1 MVSAHLAGSVN
12 PVKLTLKENTVI
24 IFDNSVSNSISD
36 TLIPARED
44 MESRW
49 RRLPFYLAYE
59 SKDIS
64 NDDHMAIECMKMV
77 LQDIMKAVVSA
88 WDSFLD
94 RCYTHVSILED
105 KIYEQPADESRAPE
119 LWTNSAN
126 WLKVEKLMMIHVDV
140 VKETKG
146 YLTELTADDEEIENN
161 WLVDSQDD
169 FNRLNNLVQE
179 DLVKPTA
186 GLADLVCALLQAA
199 AFFAAP

>member
-1 MVSAHLAGSVN
+1 
-12 PVKLTLKENTVI
+12 
-24 IFDNSVSNSISD
+24 
-36 TLIPARED
+36 